1 MEHEK
6 LSRFLGALSTLKVAP
21 TAGCPD
27 EHELAAFV
35 DGGLPGE
42 SSKKMTTHLADCEYC
57 VAQVGLLTRLGH
69 TAPGQAASEL
79 ALARA
84 RRLGKNSKRTALQR
98 VSRWACAAVIVLALS
113 LLIKTTSS
121 DPEVSQAIKK
131 ALPDAVS
138 ETIGPRQSRNLNTDA
153 LRPKVLAPVNGAIV
167 DPGSL
172 VFTWTGVPGSLHY
185 DVRVVTE
192 DGDLVWQT
200 RVAGTELRL
209 PATLHLEPDEEYF
222 FRVDA
227 YLANAKSLNSRHVL
241 FTVGG
246 QR

>member
-6 LSRFLGALSTLKVAP
+6 LSKLLGTLSTQKVTP
-21 TAGCPD
+21 TPGCPD

-42 SSKKMTTHLADCEYC
+42 SSKKITAHLADCEYC
-57 VAQVGLLTRLGH
+57 MAQVGALTRLNH
-69 TAPGQAASEL
+69 TASEQVASEL

-84 RRLGKNSKRTALQR
+84 KKLGKSIKRPAFR
-98 VSRWACAAVIVLALS
+98 NASRWACAAVVVLALS
-113 LLIKTTSS
+113 LLIKTTSMA
-121 DPEVSQAIKK
+121 PEVSNQ
-131 ALPDAVS
+131 ALPDSVPQVVD
-138 ETIGPRQSRNLNTDA
+138 PRQSRNLNADV
-153 LRPKVLAPVNGAIV
+153 LRPKILAPDNGAIV
-167 DPGSL
+167 DPGKL
-172 VFTWTGVPGSLHY
+172 VFNWSEVPGSLHY

-192 DGDLVWQT
+192 DGDLVWRT
-200 RVAGTELRL
+200 RVADTELKL
-209 PATLHLEPDEEYF
+209 PDTLPLEPNSEYF

-227 YLANAKSLNSRHVL
+227 YLATAKSLHSEHLL